1 MSPDQQFWWNWWVN
15 LGIALATLA
24 AVLVALF
31 GQKWQAKL
39 LPPRL
44 RLTLGHKEGEKTQL
58 RNQGDGTIV
67 DDVRYYYLRVSN
79 ERRWS
84 PAEGVQVYLSRIE
97 EPGPDGDLQVVWVGN
112 IPIRWRD
119 QEFVPLLRTIGSAAD
134 CDLCR
139 VGKASGFAL
148 MPLIVPHN
156 LNAHRNA
163 PFRLVT
169 SLQARSNQV
178 DSAVVRIEIS
188 WDGSW
193 EDGDV
198 EMRRHL
204 VIKELPPEKRD

>member
-1 MSPDQQFWWNWWVN
+1 VTSDQQFWWNWWVN
-15 LGIALATLA
+15 FGIALATLA

-31 GQKWQAKL
+31 GQKWQARL

-44 RLTLGHKEGEKTQL
+44 KLTLGRKEGEKTQL
-58 RNQGDGTIV
+58 RNQGDGALV

-97 EPGPDGDLQVVWVGN
+97 EPDASGDLQVVWVGD

-139 VGKASGFAL
+139 VGKTSGFAL

-156 LNAHRNA
+156 LNAHRNK
-163 PFRLVT
+163 PFKLVA

-178 DSAVVRIEIS
+178 DSEIMRIQIS
-188 WDGSW
+188 WDGLW

-198 EMRRHL
+198 EMLRHQ
-204 VIKELPPEKRD
+204 VINELSPEK

>member
-1 MSPDQQFWWNWWVN
+1 VTHDQQFWWNWWVN
-15 LGIALATLA
+15 LAIAVGTIG
-24 AVLVALF
+24 AVAVALF

-39 LPPRL
+39 LPPL
-44 RLTLGHKEGEKTQL
+44 LTLTLGLKEGEKTQL
-58 RNQGDGTIV
+58 RNQADGTFV

-79 ERRWS
+79 KRRWS
-84 PAEGVQVYLSRIE
+84 PAEGVQVSRVE
-97 EPGPDGDLQVVWVGN
+97 EPGPDGDFQAVWVGN

-119 QEFVPLLRTIGSAAD
+119 QEFVPLQRTIGSAAD

-156 LNAHRNA
+156 LNAHRTKS
-163 PFRLVT
+163 FRIVA

-178 DSAVVRIEIS
+178 DSAIVRIAIS

-193 EDGDV
+193 EDGDA
-198 EMRRHL
+198 EMLRHL
-204 VIKELPPEKRD
+204 VIKELTPDKRA